1 MEPEPKRRQL
11 VPVVFEK
18 NNASSSEMCEST
30 ESGICRN
37 SLHWHMHLY
46 FTDGIE
52 EACYACIISEVE
64 NAELEKALKVSA
76 IVILQDFKSSYLNIS
91 LWDFWYVILLMGI
104 ICQKTSQMSAI
115 WFLFVR
121 NLKEKCSVIWNR
133 KDSGQPVVYIKLL
146 IQQHLIGYWDHHVY
160 WPVLYNT
167 R

>member
-1 MEPEPKRRQL
+1 MLRQ
-11 VPVVFEK
+11 VKCANQQNQVFVE
-18 NNASSSEMCEST
+18 T
-30 ESGICRN
+30 RFTD
-37 SLHWHMHLY
+37 MHLY

-64 NAELEKALKVSA
+64 NTELEKALKVSA

-121 NLKEKCSVIWNR
+121 NLKEKCSVI
-133 KDSGQPVVYIKLL
+133 
-146 IQQHLIGYWDHHVY
+146 
-160 WPVLYNT
+160 
-167 R
+167 